1 MSFAILNLVSNI
13 FMSGFAFIG
22 IGTTIN
28 KLGKFCKVVNENKK
42 DGFKS
47 GFDVIMLDSVEEMN
61 RCVESLSTI
70 TKNSK
75 KIFFIIY
82 DLLLGNKIIK
92 KDKDGKIMICNKL
105 KIYSGYKHKI
115 EELSTK
121 VKKYQEELFKIK
133 KKKENQEEIVDN
145 LSIEST
151 DINDEKISD
160 ASSDISSDISSDGST
175 GMINEDEFYLD
186 E

>member
-1 MSFAILNLVSNI
+1 
-13 FMSGFAFIG
+13 MSGFAFIG

-133 KKKENQEEIVDN
+133 KNKDVKNKEDIADN
-145 LSIEST
+145 LSIESKNM
-151 DINDEKISD
+151 NDETISD

-175 GMINEDEFYLD
+175 DIINEDEFYLD